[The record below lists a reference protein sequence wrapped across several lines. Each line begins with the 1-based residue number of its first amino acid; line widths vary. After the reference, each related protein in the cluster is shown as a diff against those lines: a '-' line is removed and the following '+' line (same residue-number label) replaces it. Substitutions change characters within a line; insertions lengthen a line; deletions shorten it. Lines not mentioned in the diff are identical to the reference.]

1 MKFNMENYNKI
12 ISSYFYSENVNEY
25 ENEILKILNPK
36 SKENFLNTIR
46 NEGIPAYCYIDM
58 EQKENLIKNIS
69 IEDLQKELL
78 TNPSFCKKGKFED
91 CDFFTKIP
99 LKKEAKNFNGYNFNT
114 VVAVDVEGNEK
125 QFNLK
130 KPVFCETNNMVVL
143 YEEESPKLLK
153 NFQKENLSTFE
164 NGEPEKTNFELR
176 EEIKEVY
183 NEKLNDAH
191 YVLKKIKELK
201 LKPVFN
207 NNENKNV
214 DLSLLSK
221 NNEVNFQTE
230 FPYKIATA
238 ILKETL
244 KTISEKEKDIFEI
257 VDKIEKKLN
266 YYSKNKISPK
276 FKIENK
282 FVTKEKFK
290 KILQNNDKIKKNIK
304 RGE

>member
-1 MKFNMENYNKI
+1 MKINMENYNEI

-25 ENEILKILNPK
+25 ENEILKISNPK

-78 TNPSFCKKGKFED
+78 INPSFCKKGKFED

-99 LKKEAKNFNGYNFNT
+99 LKKEAESFNGYNFNT

-183 NEKLNDAH
+183 NEKINDAH

-214 DLSLLSK
+214 DLSLLNK

-230 FPYKIATA
+230 FPYRMATA

-244 KTISEKEKDIFEI
+244 KTISEKEKDTLKIF
-257 VDKIEKKLN
+257 DKIEEKLN

-290 KILQNNDKIKKNIK
+290 KNLQNNNKIEKTIK

>member
-1 MKFNMENYNKI
+1 MKINMENYNEI

-25 ENEILKILNPK
+25 ENEILKISNPK

-78 TNPSFCKKGKFED
+78 INPSFCKKGKFED

-99 LKKEAKNFNGYNFNT
+99 LKKEEKGFNGYNFNT

-153 NFQKENLSTFE
+153 SFKKENLSTFE
-164 NGEPEKTNFELR
+164 NGELEKTNFELR

-183 NEKLNDAH
+183 NERINDAH

-214 DLSLLSK
+214 DLSLLNK

-230 FPYKIATA
+230 FPYRMATA

-244 KTISEKEKDIFEI
+244 KTISEKEKNTFKIF
-257 VDKIEKKLN
+257 DKIEEKLN

-290 KILQNNDKIKKNIK
+290 KNLQNNNKIEKTIK